1 MNTLTGID
9 SIADM
14 STTLTIRNL
23 DETVKQKLRLRAAQN
38 QTSMEAEAR
47 AILTQAVEEPQVT
60 ETPSDREALL
70 AERRK
75 RIESVV
81 GIWKD
86 RADRRTTDEIMR
98 ELRGED

>member
-1 MNTLTGID
+1 ML
-9 SIADM
+9 AC
-14 STTLTIRNL
+14 LHEHNL
-23 DETVKQKLRLRAAQN
+23 DETVKQKLRLRAAQH

-47 AILTQAVEEPQVT
+47 SILARAVEEPEKV
-60 ETPSDREALL
+60 ETPADREALM

-86 RADRRTTDEIMR
+86 GTDGRTTDEIMQ